1 MATDQ
6 NIKSKTLASEIDTAY
21 GKYGT
26 WQVHLFLV
34 YKMYKE
40 AITGEFFCSDRIFYA
55 QLRPHD
61 IQYCI
66 VIHENWKLLVLT
78 LFLLTF
84 SNSSKVFLTV
94 SVIIFSDIIL

>member
-6 NIKSKTLASEIDTAY
+6 NIKSKNLASEIDTAY

-55 QLRPHD
+55 QLRPQD

-66 VIHENWKLLVLT
+66 VIHEN
-78 LFLLTF
+78 
-84 SNSSKVFLTV
+84 
-94 SVIIFSDIIL
+94 

>member
-40 AITGEFFCSDRIFYA
+40 AITGEFFL
-55 QLRPHD
+55 Q
-61 IQYCI
+61 
-66 VIHENWKLLVLT
+66 
-78 LFLLTF
+78 
-84 SNSSKVFLTV
+84 
-94 SVIIFSDIIL
+94 